1 MVRLIREEREAKGLY
16 QSDVAVALGEHQSFI
31 ARVESGQ
38 RRIDVIEFF
47 RIADAIGFD
56 PIKAL
61 RKVRDAGT
69 T

>member
-1 MVRLIREEREAKGLY
+1 MVRLIREEREARNQF
-16 QSDVAVALGEHQSFI
+16 QSDVATALGEHQSFM
-31 ARVESGQ
+31 ARIESGQ

-61 RKVRDAGT
+61 RKIRDAGA
-69 T
+69 

>member
-1 MVRLIREEREAKGLY
+1 MVRLIREQREARNLH
-16 QSDVAVALGEHQSFI
+16 QSDIAALLGEHQSFI

-61 RKVRDAGT
+61 KRIRDAGGA
-69 T
+69 

>member
-1 MVRLIREEREAKGLY
+1 MVRLIREEREARNLF
-16 QSDVAVALGEHQSFI
+16 QSDVAAALGEHQSFI

-61 RKVRDAGT
+61 KKIHGAGT
-69 T
+69 